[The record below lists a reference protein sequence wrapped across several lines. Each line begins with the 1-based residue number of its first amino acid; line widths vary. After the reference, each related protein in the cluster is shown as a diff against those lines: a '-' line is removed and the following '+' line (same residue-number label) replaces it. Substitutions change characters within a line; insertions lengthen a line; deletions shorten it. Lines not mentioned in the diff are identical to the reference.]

1 MVYYKNMNNKVLLV
15 DDDLF
20 LRDALYEFLL
30 NEGVNVVC
38 AEDGEEAIGL
48 LDDSIGCLV
57 TDMAMPNLDGVSLVQ
72 RVKAS
77 YPDIRIVA
85 ISGGRIY
92 PADLYLQL
100 AKKAGADEVF
110 TKPFDLEDFL
120 RSVVS
125 S

>member
-1 MVYYKNMNNKVLLV
+1 MNNKVLLV

-20 LRDALYEFLL
+20 LRDALHEFLL
-30 NEGVNVVC
+30 NEGVEVVC
-38 AEDGEEAIGL
+38 AEDGEQAIGL
-48 LDDSIGCLV
+48 IDETIGCLV

-72 RVKAS
+72 KVRAS

-100 AKKAGADEVF
+100 AKKAGADDVF

-120 RSVVS
+120 KSIVKAQNFSV
-125 S
+125 